1 MGVGPAVGF
10 TAKSGK
16 VLWGAFNQNIFSFA
30 GDDDM
35 PDVNVS
41 ILQPI
46 FSVGLGDGW
55 STGLS
60 EMSASYD
67 W

>member
-1 MGVGPAVGF
+1 VGHWPGGRLHR
-10 TAKSGK
+10 KNGK
-16 VLWGAFNQNIFSFA
+16 VLWGAFNQNVFSFA

-46 FSVGLGDGW
+46 LSDRPWQWLVHGSVGNVDHL
-55 STGLS
+55 
-60 EMSASYD
+60 
-67 W
+67 